1 MSGQG
6 RKELIGIFSHC
17 LKDSLQEGRASVHIS
32 YGKLPELDIGFYG
45 RGSETEQLKPVTVF
59 TVDDCIG
66 ACIQRSGE
74 KNGDFQKRVENVKR
88 KISDQY
94 PDQEGWQLLSGAVR
108 RSLTHNWKGLWMSG
122 IHSIGE
128 KS

>member
-6 RKELIGIFSHC
+6 KKELIGMFSHG
-17 LKDSLQEGRASVHIS
+17 LKDSLQEGRASVHVS

-66 ACIQRSGE
+66 ACIQRPRE
-74 KNGDFQKRVENVKR
+74 NKGDFQKRVENVKR

-94 PDQEGWQLLSGAVR
+94 PDQEGWNLLAGAVR
-108 RSLTHNWKGLWMSG
+108 RSLTHNWKGLWIRE
-122 IHSIGE
+122 IHPIGE
-128 KS
+128 D